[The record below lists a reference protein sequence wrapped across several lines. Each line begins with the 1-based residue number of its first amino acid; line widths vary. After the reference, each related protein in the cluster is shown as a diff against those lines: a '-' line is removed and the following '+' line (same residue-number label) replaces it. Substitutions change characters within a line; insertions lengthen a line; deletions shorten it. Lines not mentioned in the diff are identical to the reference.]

1 MLRIK
6 EVLKEKGVSIQEL
19 ADMLNIGVKT
29 VSRQINC
36 NPSAPN
42 LDTLQK
48 IANALGVHITELFE
62 QPKKSGNTPEVSGFI
77 KIDKQIHE
85 IKNIDDFKDLYT
97 TL

>member
-36 NPSAPN
+36 NPSTPSVE
-42 LDTLQK
+42 TLQK
-48 IANALGVHITELFE
+48 IAEALNVHITELFD
-62 QPKKSGNTPEVSGFI
+62 QPQKDGVSISGFL
-77 KIDKQIHE
+77 KIDNQVHE
-85 IKNIDDFKDLYT
+85 IKSVEDLKDICISL
-97 TL
+97 